1 MTLRRDIN
9 VNKVCSPLDSKFISH
24 CILNIS
30 VCSDKCTGSH
40 KAKMGAH
47 LIASFVLG
55 VEMWSG
61 DT

>member
-1 MTLRRDIN
+1 M
-9 VNKVCSPLDSKFISH
+9 NKVCSPLDSKFISH

-47 LIASFVLG
+47 LIASFILG
-55 VEMWSG
+55 VETWSG

>member
-1 MTLRRDIN
+1 M
-9 VNKVCSPLDSKFISH
+9 NKVCSLLDSKLISH
-24 CILNIS
+24 CILNTN
-30 VCSDKCTGSH
+30 VCSDKCAGNH

-55 VEMWSG
+55 VEMWGG

>member
-1 MTLRRDIN
+1 MTLRGDIN
-9 VNKVCSPLDSKFISH
+9 VNKVCSLLDSKLISH

-30 VCSDKCTGSH
+30 VCSDKCAGNH

-55 VEMWSG
+55 VEMWGG

>member
-1 MTLRRDIN
+1 M
-9 VNKVCSPLDSKFISH
+9 NKVCSPLDSKFISH

-30 VCSDKCTGSH
+30 VCSDICTGSH

-55 VEMWSG
+55 VETWSG